1 VVCHT
6 LLQFHDVL
14 RNFNVLELLLDCIEN
29 SRIANTVVYSC
40 RTILNLIEFHEPSQA
55 KLQEAHGTRV
65 LRGVLVNAGKGD
77 EEMKRVVRLVLQ
89 KAKIKERAACTVL

>member
-1 VVCHT
+1 
-6 LLQFHDVL
+6 
-14 RNFNVLELLLDCIEN
+14 
-29 SRIANTVVYSC
+29 
-40 RTILNLIEFHEPSQA
+40 
-55 KLQEAHGTRV
+55 V